1 MAPVTMVWFPLLGRT
16 HVHTH
21 VSVILHTLGCRVR
34 VLSALLSTLDC
45 GRVSHQP
52 AVSVWPGAQRR
63 FSPMLFAVWDGLLAH
78 HLSARPPSHTSHYV
92 LSRSLSWEQAASL
105 FANVNSAERLRG
117 MGDRKQ
123 AEPPGAI
130 ISSWLCL
137 SKWLA
142 FGSAFLSQRS
152 PTV

>member
-1 MAPVTMVWFPLLGRT
+1 MVSTSGQDTRAHTRERHLAHTGLQGACPVSSLVNTGL
-16 HVHTH
+16 
-21 VSVILHTLGCRVR
+21 
-34 VLSALLSTLDC
+34 
-45 GRVSHQP
+45 
-52 AVSVWPGAQRR
+52 WPG
-63 FSPMLFAVWDGLLAH
+63 FSSAGSERVAWGATSLRPVLFAVWDGLLAH

>member
-1 MAPVTMVWFPLLGRT
+1 M
-16 HVHTH
+16 HTH
-21 VSVILHTLGCRVR
+21 VSVILHTLGCRVC

-52 AVSVWPGAQRR
+52 AVSMWPGAQRR
-63 FSPMLFAVWDGLLAH
+63 FGPVLFAVWDGLLAH

-123 AEPPGAI
+123 AEPPRCHHFVLALPQQMVGFRK
-130 ISSWLCL
+130 CL
-137 SKWLA
+137 PVSEKPNCIN
-142 FGSAFLSQRS
+142 Q
-152 PTV
+152 P